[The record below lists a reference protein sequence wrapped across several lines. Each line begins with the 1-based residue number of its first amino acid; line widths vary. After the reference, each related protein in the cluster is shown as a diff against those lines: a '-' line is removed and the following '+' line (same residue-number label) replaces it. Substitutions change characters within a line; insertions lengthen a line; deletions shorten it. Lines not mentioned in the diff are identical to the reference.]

1 MNFGDRLKGLRGPL
15 SQAEAATKAKIT
27 QQMWSKLESGRSDP
41 RRSAKVRAIARAW
54 GMSVEELLAGLPDSE
69 AAPHGSTHL
78 LEEPVAAYAVT
89 GDDVIRQA
97 REYWERAIESNR
109 PLALMI
115 AKIILI
121 VSSTPASDHASRAV
135 DAAQLTSIV

>member
-15 SQAEAATKAKIT
+15 SQAEAANKAKIT

-54 GMSVEELLAGLPDSE
+54 GMSVEELLAGLPDTEVPSARTTFE
-69 AAPHGSTHL
+69 VQESPS
-78 LEEPVAAYAVT
+78 VYSVT
-89 GDDVIRQA
+89 GDDLIRQA
-97 REYWERAIESNR
+97 RNYWDRAIESNR

-121 VSSTPASDHASRAV
+121 VSSGPKAQTADAAL
-135 DAAQLTSIV
+135 DAAQITSIV